1 MNRPARLVAAAAL
14 FALASPAGAQDGGDK
29 ARLDDFALPR
39 DQAAPR
45 VEQLGGAG
53 SGLTAAETPAGDRG
67 VTIPGPP
74 QVERAP
80 VPQLSRPGEIAPAAQ
95 LSDRGESRELAAG
108 SVSSHGDS
116 RPQASAPILGSD
128 SCDPQLDTEQRE
140 RCLRILERRAAEF
153 SAPEAPRL
161 SAEQVLLAERGDGD
175 DRLASASSSLRLR
188 LAAASDPDAE
198 LETNQELASIYLGR
212 TPPQAQPA
220 APEDATALDD
230 ASLVQVLEGLQIDVP
245 GTGGQ

>member
-1 MNRPARLVAAAAL
+1 MNRPARLAAAVAL

-53 SGLTAAETPAGDRG
+53 SALPAAETPAGDRG

-161 SAEQVLLAERGDGD
+161 SAEQVLLAERGDDGE
-175 DRLASASSSLRLR
+175 RLAATSSDLRLR
-188 LAAASDPDAE
+188 LAAGDPDAE
-198 LETNQELASIYLGR
+198 SASNQELASIYLDR
-212 TPPQAQPA
+212 TRTQAPSVQEEA
-220 APEDATALDD
+220 ALDE
-230 ASLVQVLEGLQIDVP
+230 ARLAEVLHRLQIDVP
-245 GTGGQ
+245 TTTAP